1 MEVKQDFLLQ
11 KSLMRN
17 NKGQSTAE
25 FILAFAFMSL
35 FVIIFIQMAENYV
48 KGYIIHYA
56 TFMTSRSYM
65 VQDNGSNTISTADI
79 EAKNPAQNQ
88 VLKKMLKLNNKTK
101 VEFRNP
107 GSAGKKLFSGTILTF
122 SESFSPSE
130 MVGGTDKVK
139 FVSESFLGRTFTT
152 SECARNICLLLKETI
167 SNREVECTSGHM
179 TLFDNGC

>member
-1 MEVKQDFLLQ
+1 MK
-11 KSLMRN
+11 N

-35 FVIIFIQMAENYV
+35 FVIVFIQMAQNYV
-48 KGYIIHYA
+48 KGYVIHYA
-56 TFMTSRSYM
+56 TFMTSRSYL
-65 VQDNGSNTISTADI
+65 VQDNGSDIISTADDNARTVA
-79 EAKNPAQNQ
+79 EGS

-101 VEFRNP
+101 VQFRNP
-107 GSAGKKLFSGTILTF
+107 GSGGKKVFSGTVLTY

-152 SECARNICLLLKETI
+152 SECARNICLLLKEI
-167 SNREVECTSGHM
+167 GGIECKSGHM